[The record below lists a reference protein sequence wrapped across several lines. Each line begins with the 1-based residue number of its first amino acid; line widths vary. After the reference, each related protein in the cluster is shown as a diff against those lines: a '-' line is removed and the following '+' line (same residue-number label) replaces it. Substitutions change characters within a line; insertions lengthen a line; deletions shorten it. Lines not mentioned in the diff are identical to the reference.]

1 MKKKILLIEDQAG
14 FRKVYTDV
22 LENNGFEVIAAEDG
36 EKGWSL
42 AQSEL
47 PDLILL
53 DLILPKM
60 TGMDVL
66 RRIRIDQKTNDIPVL
81 VLSVLGDKEVIA
93 EALSKGANDY
103 TIKGFYTPREIL
115 AKMAPL
121 LAIGRVEQKTAV
133 ELESVVTHKIEFNAK
148 TAEAKKLL
156 VELGV
161 GESGVCPVCK
171 TALVLEVSSDVP
183 HIRGHWFKAALAC
196 DKCRENY

>member
-1 MKKKILLIEDQAG
+1 MKKKILLVEDQAG

-22 LENNGFEVIAAEDG
+22 LENNGFEVITAEDG
-36 EKGWSL
+36 EKGWNL
-42 AQSEL
+42 AQSEA
-47 PDLILL
+47 PDLIML

-66 RRIRIDQKTNDIPVL
+66 RRIRMDQKTQNIPVL
-81 VLSVLGDKEVIA
+81 ILSVLGDKEVIA

-121 LAIGRVEQKTAV
+121 LAKARPDQKSAV
-133 ELESVVTHKIEFNAK
+133 EIESIVTRKIKFDAK
-148 TAEAKKLL
+148 TDEAKKLL

-171 TALVLEVSSDVP
+171 TALVFEVSPDVP
-183 HIRGHWFKAALAC
+183 HVRGHWFKAAIAC
-196 DKCRENY
+196 EKCKENY